1 MEVAF
6 NAQGSSWSSSTI
18 AAYGRQMLLALST
31 LHTAHKMV
39 FVDVKPDNFAFG
51 MPGTAC
57 AGKIFLLDFGLS
69 ERYTGAGGV
78 HKLQVSNHVLN
89 EQRASYAATQQSCP
103 HCTLQEGSH

>member
-6 NAQGSSWSSSTI
+6 NAQGGDWSSSTI
-18 AAYGRQMLLALST
+18 AAYGRQMLQALSA

-57 AGKIFLLDFGLS
+57 ADKIFLLDFGLS

-78 HKLQVSNHVLN
+78 HKLQVSV
-89 EQRASYAATQQSCP
+89 S
-103 HCTLQEGSH
+103 TLEYTLLLSLWFFKHLMQAMLLT